1 MVWRAG
7 GHDGAQEIADCH
19 TWCSAGHSG
28 ELGACFNQGPKHE
41 QKANAGAVDS
51 GVTVSSS
58 IIPLSLTL
66 TSVLTALNAQI
77 CNHTFSIS
85 PIYLTHFPHLSLPLC
100 MSAHSR
106 AHSLAAGTKHPI
118 GWQHAQVSLAFP
130 LNSPPGWITKWKW
143 PQGFTG
149 PPRSAHSSFSL
160 SASYLLFSSGR
171 TFTQSQR
178 PEYAACLRV
187 FFLIHRLRVYQ
198 Y

>member
-1 MVWRAG
+1 MVWF
-7 GHDGAQEIADCH
+7 
-19 TWCSAGHSG
+19 G
-28 ELGACFNQGPKHE
+28 ELGGMMVHKKLLTVIRGALLVTLGSWAPALIKVQSQ

-77 CNHTFSIS
+77 CNHTFSIC
-85 PIYLTHFPHLSLPLC
+85 PIYLTHFPHLPLTLC

-106 AHSLAAGTKHPI
+106 ARSLAAGTKHPI

-130 LNSPPGWITKWKW
+130 LNSPLGWITKWKW

-160 SASYLLFSSGR
+160 SASSLLFSSGR
-171 TFTQSQR
+171 TFT
-178 PEYAACLRV
+178 
-187 FFLIHRLRVYQ
+187 
-198 Y
+198 